1 MSGWMVESWYE
12 KRKRMA
18 MREKGQYW
26 NYVVV
31 LNLEIGCLLVGIEV
45 RGTLWGVAVV
55 FDDGLVCL
63 LSKGVESLV
72 RIIGE

>member
-31 LNLEIGCLLVGIEV
+31 LNLEIRKFAGWNRGEGNTVGGCNGF
-45 RGTLWGVAVV
+45 RR
-55 FDDGLVCL
+55 
-63 LSKGVESLV
+63 
-72 RIIGE
+72 RIDMSFE